1 MVILM
6 KKGGLFDMVGSRGS
20 SMEEGDVGVDTNS
33 SDLAMY

>member
-6 KKGGLFDMVGSRGS
+6 KKGGLFDMVGSRGR
-20 SMEEGDVGVDTNS
+20 SMEAGDVGVDTNS